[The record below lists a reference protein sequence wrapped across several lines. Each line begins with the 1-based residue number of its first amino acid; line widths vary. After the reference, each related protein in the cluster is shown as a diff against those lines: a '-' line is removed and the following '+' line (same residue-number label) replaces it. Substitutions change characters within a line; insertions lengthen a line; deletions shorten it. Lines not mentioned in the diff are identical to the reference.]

1 MKANKLRKAGK
12 KINIFGIF
20 RDVAVFIV
28 IFATAIC
35 MYIYLR
41 PIRSV
46 LPIKYVVFTGNKHL
60 TDDELMVLAGIHAND
75 SLITISN
82 KKVSQSLLKSPWIRS
97 VSVRK
102 QFPDTLSMVIDEAVP
117 FALLDMNSHLFLTD
131 EKGKLLEEL
140 KGDSIPFLPV
150 ITGDPFRESEGF
162 SEAINL
168 ARLMNEK
175 GFSAERDHIDIIAR
189 KPHELTVTVDGTVV
203 KMGAGR
209 FKEKL
214 ERLIELEDE
223 IKNRGIP
230 VDYID
235 LRFAGK
241 AIVKPITKEVVR

>member
-20 RDVAVFIV
+20 RNVAVFIV

-35 MYIYLR
+35 IYIYLR

-46 LPIKYVVFTGNKHL
+46 LPIKHVVFTGNKHL
-60 TDDELMVLAGIHAND
+60 TDDELMVLVGVHLND
-75 SLITISN
+75 SLITVSN
-82 KKVSQSLLKSPWIRS
+82 KKVSQRLLKSPWIIS
-97 VSVRK
+97 VNVRK

-117 FALLDMNSHLFLTD
+117 FALLDMNSHLFLMD

-168 ARLMNEK
+168 VRLMNGK
-175 GFSAERDHIDIIAR
+175 GFSSERDHIDIIAR

-203 KMGAGR
+203 KMGSGR
-209 FKEKL
+209 FEEKL

-223 IKNRGIP
+223 IKDKGIP

-235 LRFAGK
+235 LRFVGK
-241 AIVKPITKEVVR
+241 AIVKPIANEVVR